1 MRWRVRCHRGYIR
14 MLISKT
20 KRYASLSNIRNKRVL
35 GLETVGNNGGDG
47 GSSDED
53 GSSDFH
59 LNHDED
65 LNVFD

>member
-1 MRWRVRCHRGYIR
+1 

-35 GLETVGNNGGDG
+35 GLKIVGNSGGDG

-53 GSSDFH
+53 GSGDFH